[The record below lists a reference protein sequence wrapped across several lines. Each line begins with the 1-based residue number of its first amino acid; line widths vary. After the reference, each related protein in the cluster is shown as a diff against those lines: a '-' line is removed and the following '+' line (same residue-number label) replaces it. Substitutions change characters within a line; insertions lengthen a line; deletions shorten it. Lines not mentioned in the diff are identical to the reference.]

1 MFNVKA
7 YNKETEGATKVGNFF
22 KVNEFACRDAS
33 KVVLINP
40 ELVSVLDEIRRRIG
54 RPVYINSGYR
64 TISHN
69 RANGGA
75 TNSMHIYGCAA
86 DIRADKTSIADL
98 HKLCE
103 DVVGERG
110 GVGLY
115 STFVHVDVRGFK
127 ARWKG

>member
-1 MFNVKA
+1 MFDVKV
-7 YNKETEGATKVGNFF
+7 YNNDTEGSLKVGNFF
-22 KVNEFACRDAS
+22 KAKEFACKDGS
-33 KVVLINP
+33 KVVLINT
-40 ELVSVLDEIRRRIG
+40 ELVAALDEIRRRVG

-86 DIRADKTSIADL
+86 DIRADKTSVADL

-103 DVVGERG
+103 EIIGERG

-115 STFVHVDVRGFK
+115 STFVHIDVRGFK